1 MRARGLLIAGIVALA
16 VGLLGI
22 AVLPAIAA
30 PAAWSGWGFGPGPG
44 RWGPAHMVGTPGM
57 GWMMGGPVAANARPI
72 GIERAADSAR
82 AYIAGFG
89 DPNLELAEVME
100 FAANYYAQAIE
111 RDTEVHAFEI
121 LIDKYSGTAFPEM
134 GPNMVWNTRYGMM
147 GGMMGWRGPAGAS
160 ADMPIGPERARDLA
174 MEYLL
179 AQGLQMDVHEP
190 DRFYGYYTLHTLR
203 DGEIEGMLS
212 VNGFTGEV
220 WYHAWHGPFV
230 REMEPSAGTVQAKG

>member
-1 MRARGLLIAGIVALA
+1 
-16 VGLLGI
+16 
-22 AVLPAIAA
+22 
-30 PAAWSGWGFGPGPG
+30 
-44 RWGPAHMVGTPGM
+44 
-57 GWMMGGPVAANARPI
+57 
-72 GIERAADSAR
+72 
-82 AYIAGFG
+82 
-89 DPNLELAEVME
+89 
-100 FAANYYAQAIE
+100 
-111 RDTEVHAFEI
+111 
-121 LIDKYSGTAFPEM
+121 
-134 GPNMVWNTRYGMM
+134 
-147 GGMMGWRGPAGAS
+147 
-160 ADMPIGPERARDLA
+160 MPIGPERARDLA